1 MLAALWIMAAKCEM
15 EDRNSSESARHLFLR
30 ALRFHPENKK
40 VYQEVRKHWHYIQL
54 IKHSIITDVHIVKLL
69 ICVCA
74 QYFRMELM
82 HAEKLRKQQQELEQA
97 KIDLVGF
104 IDVDMSPF

>member
-1 MLAALWIMAAKCEM
+1 
-15 EDRNSSESARHLFLR
+15 
-30 ALRFHPENKK
+30 
-40 VYQEVRKHWHYIQL
+40 
-54 IKHSIITDVHIVKLL
+54 
-69 ICVCA
+69 
-74 QYFRMELM
+74 M